1 MKTMSK
7 QIELTNRE
15 IRRIVPIL
23 SERYKASNNLFE
35 ISEIKGVLQKLGENV
50 EDWTPD
56 YADLQ
61 ELTN

>member
-1 MKTMSK
+1 MSK
-7 QIELTNRE
+7 QIELTDRE

-23 SERYKASNNLFE
+23 SERYKASKNIFE